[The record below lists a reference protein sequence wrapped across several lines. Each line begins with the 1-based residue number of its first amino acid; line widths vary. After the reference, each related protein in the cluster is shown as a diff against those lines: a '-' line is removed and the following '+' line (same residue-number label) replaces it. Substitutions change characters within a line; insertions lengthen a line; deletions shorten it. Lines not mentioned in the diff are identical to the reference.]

1 MDSEPNDRAG
11 RRERFM
17 ALLMPA
23 YKRLEDFALA
33 MTRNRDEARDLV
45 AETLLRAYE
54 NFGKLKDERAFLGYL
69 FSIAAREH
77 RGRRRRQSRF
87 IPIGEDAAET
97 IRSAATAPDVAADVD
112 LLYKALERLP
122 YTQREAVVLFEISGF
137 SIREIQSIQGGSVA
151 AVKVRLFRARRRLGV
166 LLGAGE
172 FRQNGRR
179 DMNQAAD
186 RSPRED
192 GDGGITLR
200 TAISE

>member
-17 ALLMPA
+17 ALLMPV

-54 NFGKLKDERAFLGYL
+54 HFGKLRDEKAFLGYL

-77 RGRRRRQSRF
+77 RSRRRRESRF
-87 IPIGEDAAET
+87 DTIGEDAAET
-97 IRSAATAPDVAADVD
+97 LRSAGAPPDAAADVD
-112 LLYKALERLP
+112 LLYQALERLP
-122 YTQREAVVLFEISGF
+122 YGQREAVVLFEISGF
-137 SIREIQSIQGGSVA
+137 SIREIQQIQGGSVA
-151 AVKVRLFRARRRLGV
+151 AVKVRLFRARRRLAV
-166 LLGAGE
+166 LLGANELRG
-172 FRQNGRR
+172 GSRR
-179 DMNQAAD
+179 DINQAGN

-192 GDGGITLR
+192 GDAGITLR

>member
-1 MDSEPNDRAG
+1 MDSEPNDRAV

-17 ALLMPA
+17 ALLMPV
-23 YKRLEDFALA
+23 YKRLEDFSLA

-54 NFGKLKDERAFLGYL
+54 NFGRLKDERAFLGYL

-87 IPIGEDAAET
+87 DPIGEDAAET
-97 IRSAATAPDVAADVD
+97 LRSAGTAPDAGADVG

-122 YTQREAVVLFEISGF
+122 YSQREAVALFEISGF
-137 SIREIQSIQGGSVA
+137 SIREIQQIQGGTVA
-151 AVKVRLFRARRRLGV
+151 AVKVRLFRARRRLAV
-166 LLGAGE
+166 LLGANE
-172 FRQNGRR
+172 FRQTGRH
-179 DMNQAAD
+179 DMNQAAN

-192 GDGGITLR
+192 GDAGITLR